1 MMAKRKPSDMT
12 SPAPTM
18 RTAAWAVTDFLDAA
32 VGLCNTETSSTQLRL
47 YFYAVTVAGW
57 RQLRSSVLSWRKSA
71 NNRAVTAYI
80 GTDHALTDADAIEN
94 MQKDGIEVRLMR
106 HYTGTFHPKVI
117 WFSGKTSSTILAG
130 SNNLTEDGLTNNI
143 EFASITKIA
152 KADANL
158 QRWHEEIHNASEPV
172 TPQLLKSY
180 RGEKEKHG
188 EKRAKI
194 IQGGTFTWS
203 MRTSGK
209 KKTKSSISRGQRT
222 AKVID
227 EELVLE
233 VMPRET
239 SNEGRQVQIPLD
251 VAHKFFGLGRKAGS
265 SIELMLENMATKD
278 SRSLTFTHNKNSTA
292 RLSIS
297 ELEYRSRPC
306 VLVFQKTK
314 IPKKFI
320 FEIVRQAIDPSR
332 FAELLGLCKQK
343 PPKRRWKL

>member
-1 MMAKRKPSDMT
+1 MISKRKTSKLQ

-32 VGLCNTETSSTQLRL
+32 ISLCSTDTSSTQLRL

-57 RQLRSSVLSWRKSA
+57 RQLRSSILSWRKSA
-71 NNRAVTAYI
+71 NNRAITAYI
-80 GTDHALTDADAIEN
+80 GTDHALTDADAIKN
-94 MQKDGIEVRLMR
+94 MQEDDIEVRLML

-117 WFSGKTSSTILAG
+117 WFSGKKSSTILAG
-130 SNNLTEDGLTNNI
+130 SNNLTEDGLINNI
-143 EFASITKIA
+143 EFASVTKIA
-152 KADANL
+152 KADAIL

-172 TPQLLKSY
+172 TPLLLKSY
-180 RGEKEKHG
+180 RGEKEKCG

-194 IQGGTFTWS
+194 GQGGTFTWS
-203 MRTSGK
+203 KRTSGK
-209 KKTKSSISRGQRT
+209 KKAKSSISRDQRNS
-222 AKVID
+222 KVIG

-251 VAHKFFGLGRKAGS
+251 VGKKFFGLGSKVGS
-265 SIELMLENMATKD
+265 SIELTLENMATKE

-306 VLVFQKTK
+306 VLVLKKTREQQKY
-314 IPKKFI
+314 I

-332 FAELLGLCKQK
+332 FTELLGSCKQK

>member
-1 MMAKRKPSDMT
+1 MTVKRKSLDMP

-18 RTAAWAVTDFLDAA
+18 RTAAWAVTDFLDATIR
-32 VGLCNTETSSTQLRL
+32 LCSTETSSVQLRL

-57 RQLRSSVLSWRKSA
+57 KQLRSSILSWRKFAS
-71 NNRAVTAYI
+71 NRVVTAYI
-80 GTDHALTDADAIEN
+80 GTDHALTDADAIKN
-94 MQKDGIEVRLMR
+94 MQEDGIEVRLMR

-143 EFASITKIA
+143 EFASVTKIA
-152 KADANL
+152 RADANL

-180 RGEKEKHG
+180 RGEKEKYG
-188 EKRAKI
+188 EMRAKSR
-194 IQGGTFTWS
+194 QGGTFTWS
-203 MRTSGK
+203 MRSSGK
-209 KKTKSSISRGQRT
+209 KNIKSPIQRPQRT
-222 AKVID
+222 SGVTRQT
-227 EELVLE
+227 LVLE

-239 SNEGRQVQIPLD
+239 SDEGRQVQIPLD
-251 VAHKFFGLGRKAGS
+251 AAQKFFGLGSKAGS
-265 SIELMLENMATKD
+265 SIELTLENMATKD

-306 VLVFQKTK
+306 ILVFQKTRK
-314 IPKKFI
+314 PRKFI

-332 FAELLGLCKQK
+332 FAELLDLCKQK